1 MGGCRNG
8 ISKSI
13 IRPSDDPCRV
23 AWCRPLLT
31 VVAGRQRAAAGAFEP
46 LSRFAP
52 EPAHPMS
59 RPPGKSQFAPLP
71 SHTRGIADALAHSE
85 PLALLTRRMHES
97 QARLAA
103 IAPLLPPTMRV
114 QVKAG
119 PIDEA
124 GWTLLVGNSA
134 VSAKLRQMVPALEAH
149 LRSRGW
155 DGPPVRVKLLNP
167 G

>member
-1 MGGCRNG
+1 
-8 ISKSI
+8 
-13 IRPSDDPCRV
+13 
-23 AWCRPLLT
+23 
-31 VVAGRQRAAAGAFEP
+31 
-46 LSRFAP
+46 
-52 EPAHPMS
+52 MS
-59 RPPGKSQFAPLP
+59 RPFGKSPSAPLP
-71 SHTRGIADALAHSE
+71 SGTQGIADALAHSE
-85 PLALLTRRMHES
+85 PLALLTRRIRDS

-103 IAPLLPPTMRV
+103 IAPLLPPGIRL

-134 VSAKLRQMVPALEAH
+134 VSAKLRQMVPSLEAH

>member
-1 MGGCRNG
+1 MT
-8 ISKSI
+8 
-13 IRPSDDPCRV
+13 RPF
-23 AWCRPLLT
+23 
-31 VVAGRQRAAAGAFEP
+31 GK
-46 LSRFAP
+46 
-52 EPAHPMS
+52 PAT
-59 RPPGKSQFAPLP
+59 APLP
-71 SHTRGIADALAHSE
+71 SGTQGIADALAHSE
-85 PLALLTRRMHES
+85 PLAQLTRRIQES

-103 IAPLLPPTMRV
+103 IAPLLPLSLRQ

-119 PIDEA
+119 PVDEA

-134 VSAKLRQMVPALEAH
+134 ASAKLRQMVPALEAQ